1 MDETEVK
8 TKKMETKLN
17 QKKIDYINYAYNE
30 KIICW
35 KKATLERVLNDSEE
49 KVSFQDFVNS

>member
-8 TKKMETKLN
+8 TKKIETKLN

-30 KIICW
+30 KM
-35 KKATLERVLNDSEE
+35 LEKSCFGESFKRQRRKSF
-49 KVSFQDFVNS
+49 VSRFC

>member
-8 TKKMETKLN
+8 TKKIETKLN
-17 QKKIDYINYAYNE
+17 KKKIDYINYAYNE

-35 KKATLERVLNDSEE
+35 KKAALERVLNDSEE